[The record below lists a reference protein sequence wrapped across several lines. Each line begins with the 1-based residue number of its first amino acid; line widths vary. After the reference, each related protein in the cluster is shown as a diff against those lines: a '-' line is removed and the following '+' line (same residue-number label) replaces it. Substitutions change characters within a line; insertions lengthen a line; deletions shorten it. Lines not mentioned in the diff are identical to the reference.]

1 MKERFLEKYSFLRK
15 KIFENSKLKSDK
27 LKCATQNHRLFP
39 GGLVTSG
46 FTEVARLERCQKTG
60 NYLLEDEE
68 RKDEERNK
76 ASSTNFGKKFEVPL
90 ILKYFQFLFLVYKS
104 SLMKLT

>member
-39 GGLVTSG
+39 GGLVTSD
-46 FTEVARLERCQKTG
+46 G
-60 NYLLEDEE
+60 NRTSKIRGPKIENH
-68 RKDEERNK
+68 K
-76 ASSTNFGKKFEVPL
+76 SI
-90 ILKYFQFLFLVYKS
+90 ILKSIRFKS
-104 SLMKLT
+104 EIRNLGD